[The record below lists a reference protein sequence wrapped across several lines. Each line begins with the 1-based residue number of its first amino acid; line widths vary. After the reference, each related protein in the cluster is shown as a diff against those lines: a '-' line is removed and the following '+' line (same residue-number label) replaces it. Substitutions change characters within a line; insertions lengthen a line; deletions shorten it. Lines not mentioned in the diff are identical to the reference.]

1 MALYDVPAPAK
12 INLFLHVVGR
22 RPDGYHLLQ
31 SVFRFIG
38 LYDTLNFDL
47 RADGRIVCDSAVE
60 GMDPAQDLVVR
71 AAQALQQATGT
82 RQGAQIHYVKQ
93 IPTGAGLGGGSSD
106 AASTLIALN
115 RLWNTGLDRQA
126 LMQLALP
133 LGADVPVFVFG
144 QPAFAEGIGEILSP
158 VGVPERAYVVVRPHQ
173 KVPTAGVFSAPD
185 LTRNSPCIKISVFAD
200 WQKIEAEKS
209 GSLIQLETQPSRQLD
224 CGFGSRFEGQVPFFG
239 RNDLEP
245 VVFGKYPAVRRA
257 AEWLLEQGVQPR
269 MTGSGACLFAE
280 FVSME
285 QAAGCQQ
292 KIIGK
297 IRCVSNKSSST
308 GGDAVI
314 DNAWACPGLI
324 DHPLRHWLQD

>member
-60 GMDPAQDLVVR
+60 GMDPAQDLVAR
-71 AAQALQQATGT
+71 AARALQQATGT
-82 RQGAQIHYVKQ
+82 RQGAHIHYVKR
-93 IPTGAGLGGGSSD
+93 IPAGAGLGGGSSD
-106 AASTLIALN
+106 AASTLIALD
-115 RLWNTGLDRQA
+115 RLWKTGLDRQA
-126 LMQLALP
+126 LMRLALP

-158 VGVPERAYVVVRPHQ
+158 VGVPERAYVVVQPHQ
-173 KVPTAGVFSAPD
+173 KVPTVGVFSAPD
-185 LTRNSPCIKISVFAD
+185 LTRDSPCIKMSVFAD

-209 GSLIQLETQPSRQLD
+209 GSLNRRDTR
-224 CGFGSRFEGQVPFFG
+224 RFEGQVPFFG

-245 VVFGKYPAVRRA
+245 VVFGRYPAVRRA
-257 AEWLLEQGVQPR
+257 AEWLLEQGIQPR

-292 KIIGK
+292 EIIGK
-297 IRCVSNKSSST
+297 IRCKSDKSSSSSST
-308 GGDAVI
+308 GDDAVV
-314 DNAWACPGLI
+314 DNAWACPGLV